1 MHSQYISIG
10 FGDKMKR
17 FFSFLLILLTAVVL
31 TSCKPKLELTVA
43 DEDKTIALQVGQS
56 ATVTPALTEGFTLE
70 WETDSASVATVT
82 AASNTLSATINAVGV
97 GTAKITLTVV
107 GKDVSAEITVT
118 VTRPDPTSVSITGEG
133 NVALG
138 TTLQL
143 TGAVLPATA
152 VQTLTWTSSDEA
164 IATVSAAG
172 LVTAVSAG
180 EVTITA
186 TSTEDDTISDSVDI
200 DVVVPQPTEVT
211 VTGANEVL
219 INESITLTATVAPQY
234 AVQGVLWEVDDTTVA
249 SITSAGVLT
258 GLKGGTVVVTATSL
272 AKTTIK
278 GTKTITVTLPDPT
291 EVTVSGPTNVAVGET
306 GTYSAVVAPALASQ
320 EVTWSVNDTTKATI
334 DAATGVLTAV
344 AKGAVKV
351 TATSAVLNTVLGDFD
366 VTIDPEKAT
375 IEMDLDGG
383 YWPITGT
390 DVFAT
395 GEPVATATLRTG
407 YNPASADYY
416 IAGTGSNHY
425 NHIFLQDANR
435 KIAPSVWQNRAF
447 LNRNA
452 NGFFEVQ
459 VVKAAGSANV
469 NPDLDAYEYTLYAHE
484 AFSAGYS
491 FIGALQVG
499 QIITFSGFDINSQE
513 VFEIGDVVFNV
524 YAADQATS
532 TADLV
537 IPGETEVTLP
547 VPGKLGANFG
557 GWYANAEFTGDPV
570 LTVNAS
576 TTVYAKWTYDYTEI
590 AVSADVVADTAYYS
604 QAAGAYFFGGENA
617 FATLQEALVAVEAGG
632 TVYVDAGTYDA
643 AATVD
648 KNNVTIQGVTGS
660 IVSGAINVAAN
671 VDGLTIDG
679 LQFTGAGK
687 VALNVAGGIKNFT
700 FKNNVVSDT
709 TLTSLDTGFLYFKND
724 GTANNENFVIE
735 NNQFL
740 AGASTDMPRWICG
753 GNILNLTVVGN
764 VFEGLA
770 ETRIYVDAIRIEG
783 TNETNSDGI
792 GLGGEVLFE
801 SNEFNRVGQRGVWI
815 RRISAT
821 TFDFYYNV
829 LDATGG
835 ETAGGGLQ
843 IEVLVPETVLEVNI
857 IENEFKNI
865 THYFGIRLGTTAVP
879 NLGAVTVK
887 FNKFV
892 DFTLATAYYVQG
904 YAGATTIVADSNYFS
919 VAPTAD
925 DMPNVSSYDPAFAT
939 VEELETAIAMS
950 KPQTLTYES
959 NGGTAVASEE
969 VPGGFKATE
978 PEDPTREGYTF
989 AGWYKE
995 ATLTNAFDFAVDTIS
1010 EPTTLYAK
1018 WTPIEYAI
1026 TYNYNDGALAFATQ
1040 ADMFTAFL
1048 TDFHTFTESTDT
1060 LALFMDNPET
1070 ATAPFDGTWQS
1081 KAGDPADYVYLNE
1094 LYDGNRPDAPDAE
1107 AGFFITDPLYYAKW
1121 MPFLD
1126 MIQSFVK
1133 VVNAGQNFWA
1143 PDDTFVGLI
1152 RLPQFIKGVKPIASV
1167 SDAVMAQMP
1176 VYTTAH
1182 PTYNIAKVT
1191 TLPVPVK
1198 AGFVFAGWYDN
1209 AELTGEPMY
1218 EIPAGLMGEMA
1229 LYAAYVADTA
1239 TTGEI
1244 IVDPA
1249 VSQLYF
1255 GNKVVIDGKVFEVGV
1270 NYFANLVNAAEAVVT
1285 GDTVVVLPGTYTGD
1299 FAITV
1304 SDVTFVGPNALF
1316 DPNLDVRGEEAVVD
1330 GIITIS
1336 KELATIIISGFKF
1349 TGQSQILNTAG
1360 TAAVAPAYTTN
1371 LDGFTFAN
1379 NIVESALAAGDG
1391 MIYFVEAANSY
1402 SMDLVFANNY
1412 FTVVAEG
1419 STLANMVRIDNNAGL
1434 DVVGN
1439 VFENIPGL
1447 AFFADDVSKGTAGN
1461 TYIADNAFI
1470 NVISDA
1476 LRIDWISPLPST
1488 TMGVVV
1494 ENNEF
1499 DTVGGIAVYLGKMNN
1514 SDVLDALHVLHN
1526 EFKAVNVGV
1535 HMARVHAGSQALV
1548 NYNKFLD
1555 VPTTTYIKDEKTAAT
1570 PVTLDATK
1578 NAYLEDGKII
1588 SPDALKF
1595 EGSPDIGNP
1604 LNVAYGWNA
1613 YGKFEINDTEFETNS
1628 DKLRIQFVADW
1639 NAKFGTTWTALNAT
1653 EFHASA
1659 STGAGGNTTKD
1670 VSGSNLYLFFHDEV
1684 YGPKWAWL
1692 IDFLQTQGGIH
1703 PQRQLVAIEGDGTS
1717 PNPATPTDPATN
1729 YQLWNLM
1736 HLTYSFANFFNQANA
1751 TSGYAPIDFNVM
1763 SKYDTLATFNDK
1775 VYRNFGL
1782 YEMTYFGDTIVL
1794 PEGLQKAKYN
1804 FIEYSDGTNTFAVG
1818 ADYSVTAN
1826 AVLLGI
1832 YEAISYDV
1840 TFFDGETEMTTVE
1853 LSYTHEAAATL
1864 PTPTKAGFVFLGW
1877 FDNPALEGTAVTTIA
1892 LGSTGDKV
1900 FYSKWLES
1908 NNVEVAVTME
1918 LNGGNAFAEPIIA
1931 TRYSTSGDA
1940 AGAAITVGTDRGG
1953 LYWYVIGMKA
1963 TDMPGVYEV
1972 VGKGGG
1978 YRNAEATLYL
1988 SYHDACTST
1997 FKATLATE
2005 YAAAAAGDL
2014 IYIPWLPS
2022 EVMATTSIE
2031 VSFSDT
2037 SITSVTENMF
2047 LAGDFPVVMVK
2058 PGYEF
2063 AGWYDN
2069 AEFTGTAVTA
2079 YPGFEAEDGITA
2091 ITYYAKW
2098 EPIEYSITYNMNE
2111 GYWSYP
2117 NKDAM
2122 LVDLLTDLH
2131 TYVAATESLSDFMH
2145 GTGNTSGYVGLWY
2158 SNATYKA
2165 KIYAGAR
2172 PTGIDDTKGLFVW
2185 STDYYAKWLPFFEMI
2200 NDITV
2205 EVNATQY
2212 FWLDGGTSTWTGFL
2226 RLNAYV
2232 TSAATPFSPE
2242 QLARMPEFVEVPA
2255 AFDVTSALITL
2266 PNPIK
2271 GETPFGGWYLNAD
2284 FSGDPVAKIAAGSMG
2299 DVVLYAK
2306 WLTAPLTVTQVWDE
2320 GYSLDYN
2327 VFENVLIEG
2336 IVAALTDKGFIL
2348 QDPVTAELIAV
2359 NDTAPVGVTLAIGDE
2374 LSFVAQMNVSYDI
2387 ARLVNI
2393 NEATFV
2399 VKSTGNAVNYDTT
2412 NAVDLAFTG
2421 FDPALYQGKLI
2432 KVTAPWVRYYT
2443 GATNYARLAAAQADL
2458 ATKAYDG
2465 HYIGI
2470 QNGAQELNITGTLSD
2485 YFTVYNSADP
2495 ATDAQYADIT
2505 LYVFMY
2511 DSTSSYYKV
2520 LAIGDDHIVEAAP
2533 AA

>member
-1 MHSQYISIG
+1 
-10 FGDKMKR
+10 MKR

-740 AGASTDMPRWICG
+740 AGASTDMPRWIRG

-1304 SDVTFVGPNALF
+1304 SDVTFVGPNALL

-1419 STLANMVRIDNNAGL
+1419 STLANMIRIDNNAGL

-1470 NVISDA
+1470 NVTSDA

-1535 HMARVHAGSQALV
+1535 HMVRVHAGSQALV

-1588 SPDALKF
+1588 TPDALKF

-1604 LNVAYGWNA
+1604 LTHAFGLNDFGN
-1613 YGKFEINDTEFETNS
+1613 FEVSNNQFETNPF
-1628 DKLRIQFVADW
+1628 KLRIEFIADW
-1639 NAKFGTTWTALNAT
+1639 NAKFETTFTNLNAT
-1653 EFHASA
+1653 AFFNSA
-1659 STGAGGNTTKD
+1659 SIGAGGNATKD
-1670 VSGSNLYLFFHDEV
+1670 VSGSNIYKFFHDEV

-1703 PQRQLVAIEGDGTS
+1703 PQRQLIAIEGNGTS
-1717 PNPATPTDPATN
+1717 PIPDSTDT
-1729 YQLWNLM
+1729 YQLWNLS
-1736 HLTYSFANFFNQANA
+1736 HSIYSFANFFNQAADTN
-1751 TSGYAPIDFNVM
+1751 GWAPIDFNVP
-1763 SKYDTLATFNDK
+1763 SKYATVVDFNDK
-1775 VYRNFGL
+1775 IYRNFGF
-1782 YEMTYFGDTIVL
+1782 YDMTIVGDVVKL
-1794 PEGLQKAKYN
+1794 PEALPRTNYT
-1804 FIEYSDGTNTFAVG
+1804 FVEYQEGTNVYLPG
-1818 ADYSVTAN
+1818 ADYTITDNIVITA
-1826 AVLLGI
+1826 V

-1840 TFFDGETEMTTVE
+1840 TFFDGETELTLLADT
-1853 LSYTHEAAATL
+1853 YTHEAAYSL
-1864 PTPTKAGFVFLGW
+1864 PIPEKTGYLFEGW
-1877 FDNPALEGTAVTTIA
+1877 FDNALLEGTAVTSVA
-1892 LGSTGDKV
+1892 KGSTGDKV
-1900 FYSKWLES
+1900 FYSKWLLLEYV
-1908 NNVEVAVTME
+1908 NVDVTFE
-1918 LNGGNAFAEPIIA
+1918 LNGGVTGAYVEA
-1931 TRYSTSGDA
+1931 TRYSTAGDN
-1940 AGAAITVGTDRGG
+1940 AGAAITVGTSRGG

-1963 TDMPGVYEV
+1963 TDAPGVYEV
-1972 VGKGGG
+1972 LGKGTG
-1978 YRNAEATLYL
+1978 YTNETATLYL
-1988 SYHDACTST
+1988 SYHDGCTST
-1997 FKATLATE
+1997 YKSVLAAE

-2014 IYIPWLPS
+2014 IYIPWLPAA
-2022 EVMATTSIE
+2022 VTGTTSID
-2031 VSFSDT
+2031 VLFLDST
-2037 SITSVTENMF
+2037 ITSVNKTM
-2047 LAGDFPVVMVK
+2047 LLPADFPIMMVK
-2058 PGYEF
+2058 TGSTF

-2069 AEFTGTAVTA
+2069 AAFTGEAVA
-2079 YPGFEAEDGITA
+2079 SYPGFEPGDSVTA

-2098 EPIEYSITYNMNE
+2098 EVNTVMEYNFDFSTLATN
-2111 GYWSYP
+2111 
-2117 NKDAM
+2117 
-2122 LVDLLTDLH
+2122 T
-2131 TYVAATESLSDFMH
+2131 TYVT
-2145 GTGNTSGYVGLWY
+2145 
-2158 SNATYKA
+2158 
-2165 KIYAGAR
+2165 
-2172 PTGIDDTKGLFVW
+2172 
-2185 STDYYAKWLPFFEMI
+2185 
-2200 NDITV
+2200 
-2205 EVNATQY
+2205 
-2212 FWLDGGTSTWTGFL
+2212 
-2226 RLNAYV
+2226 
-2232 TSAATPFSPE
+2232 
-2242 QLARMPEFVEVPA
+2242 
-2255 AFDVTSALITL
+2255 TL
-2266 PNPIK
+2266 
-2271 GETPFGGWYLNAD
+2271 T
-2284 FSGDPVAKIAAGSMG
+2284 
-2299 DVVLYAK
+2299 
-2306 WLTAPLTVTQVWDE
+2306 
-2320 GYSLDYN
+2320 SLD
-2327 VFENVLIEG
+2327 V
-2336 IVAALTDKGFIL
+2336 
-2348 QDPVTAELIAV
+2348 
-2359 NDTAPVGVTLAIGDE
+2359 
-2374 LSFVAQMNVSYDI
+2374 
-2387 ARLVNI
+2387 
-2393 NEATFV
+2393 
-2399 VKSTGNAVNYDTT
+2399 T
-2412 NAVDLAFTG
+2412 NAVDSLAYAIERLNANISKSGDFQGIVLGIRSGNSFEDANLQTG
-2421 FDPALYQGKLI
+2421 FAIAGLA
-2432 KVTAPWVRYYT
+2432 KVEFTVVNWNTDASYNFADFVDKVVVETSTDKTVWTQV
-2443 GATNYARLAAAQADL
+2443 ADL
-2458 ATKAYDG
+2458 TATWD
-2465 HYIGI
+2465 
-2470 QNGAQELNITGTLSD
+2470 TGT
-2485 YFTVYNSADP
+2485 
-2495 ATDAQYADIT
+2495 YAVNNISVDIPT
-2505 LYVFMY
+2505 SESPLYVRLNAISKEGIV
-2511 DSTSSYYKV
+2511 STYS
-2520 LAIGDDHIVEAAP
+2520 LRLIVQNVKLYVVE
-2533 AA
+2533 